1 VALLDQVGRAA
12 HFATYRDID
21 IALDPFPH
29 GGGMTT
35 LESLWMGVPVVTAP
49 GRTISSRLAA
59 ATLTAAGLTDFIA
72 TDHPHYVELAV
83 RKANDLIS
91 LAQLRST
98 LRDRVA
104 NTEFGNPIRYARAV
118 EKQYRT
124 MWQTWVQRA
133 SPAI

>member
-1 VALLDQVGRAA
+1 
-12 HFATYRDID
+12 
-21 IALDPFPH
+21 
-29 GGGMTT
+29 MTT
-35 LESLWMGVPVVTAP
+35 LDALWMGVPVVTAP

-72 TDHPHYVELAV
+72 TDHQHYVELAV

-91 LAQLRST
+91 LAKLRST

-118 EKQYRT
+118 EERYRW
-124 MWQTWVQRA
+124 MWQRWCSEQA
-133 SPAI
+133 G